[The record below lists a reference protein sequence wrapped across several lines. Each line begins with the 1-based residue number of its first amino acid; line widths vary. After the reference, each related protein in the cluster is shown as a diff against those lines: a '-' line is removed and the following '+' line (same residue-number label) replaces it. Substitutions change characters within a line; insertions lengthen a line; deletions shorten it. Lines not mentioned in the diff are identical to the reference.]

1 MFQTNRTKP
10 NGVFYAIPFSLQPFP
25 PFLPVP
31 ETVSNTISLTVRP
44 RLMNN
49 QTSLTN
55 TATYIASHHGN
66 TSRLVS
72 SRIMGIDSHES
83 HPLERDKDKDAMDT
97 SIDRQHNDESK
108 ASQADHSLGSPLSA
122 IPIPPFI
129 HEPPSEGKGA
139 DIPPRQNGK
148 TSCRSCLTPFPST
161 LG

>member
-1 MFQTNRTKP
+1 M
-10 NGVFYAIPFSLQPFP
+10 PFSLQPFP

-31 ETVSNTISLTVRP
+31 ETVSNTTRVSPVRP

-66 TSRLVS
+66 ISRLAS

-83 HPLERDKDKDAMDT
+83 HPLKRDKDKDAMDT
-97 SIDRQHNDESK
+97 SIDRLQNDESK
-108 ASQADHSLGSPLSA
+108 ASQADRPLGSPLSA
-122 IPIPPFI
+122 FQIPPFI
-129 HEPPSEGKGA
+129 HEPASENKGVE
-139 DIPPRQNGK
+139 IPPKQNGK
-148 TSCRSCLTPFPST
+148 ISSRPCLIPLPST